1 MVKVQGYAGLIIAGM
16 ALALQPATAIAQT
29 VSAQSQSDGR
39 CMAAMLAMSEKS
51 RGEGKAGFES
61 GMMFFMGKIVGR
73 AGKAGVSSALGA
85 SAASVTKAN
94 APAIAERCAAEID
107 AVSAAM

>member
-1 MVKVQGYAGLIIAGM
+1 MTKLQVRMGSFVVSV
-16 ALALQPATAIAQT
+16 ALAIVPAASIAQT

-39 CMAAMLAMSEKS
+39 CMAAMLAMSEQS
-51 RGEGKAGFES
+51 RGADKAGFES
-61 GMMFFMGKIVGR
+61 GMMYFMGKIVGR
-73 AGKAGVSSALGA
+73 AGKAAVSSALGA
-85 SAASVTKAN
+85 SAASVTKAK

>member
-1 MVKVQGYAGLIIAGM
+1 MTSKFYVSLFVT
-16 ALALQPATAIAQT
+16 ALASIPSANAAAQG
-29 VSAQSQSDGR
+29 VGAEGQADGR

-51 RGEGKAGFES
+51 RGSDKAGFDS

-73 AGKAGVSSALGA
+73 SGKSAVSPALGA
-85 SAASVTKAN
+85 GAVSVTDAN
-94 APAIAERCAAEID
+94 APGIAERCAAEME